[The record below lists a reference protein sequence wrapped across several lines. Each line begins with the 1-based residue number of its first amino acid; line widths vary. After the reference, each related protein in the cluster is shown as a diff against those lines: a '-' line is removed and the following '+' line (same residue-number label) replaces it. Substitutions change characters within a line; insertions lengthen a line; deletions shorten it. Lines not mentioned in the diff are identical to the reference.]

1 MPADISALNLDEIQE
16 VMTAMNSFDNVFRDS
31 SERERT
37 LFLEMV
43 IKRTLEKSA
52 YQKAQITPKA
62 EPAPEVITT
71 PVYAEPVAQTSPIIT
86 PQPQEVSIIKPQA
99 VTRVYG
105 EQWVVIQNRLLNAIT
120 NLELNERRLIMFLS
134 PIVRKAI
141 DSNPKERIF
150 RAKVIDFMEQYGIKS
165 KKYYGE
171 FEKIA
176 DSILQ
181 KVYYFWEDYKN
192 TRVKVGANWVSEC
205 HYLEHEGALEIRLD
219 DRMIE
224 MLTVFDRE
232 NPFTKYERQMIV
244 NLGSYGMILF
254 EMIASCMYQQHKQK
268 AYSIEYLREKFNC
281 VETYPI
287 LADFKRYVID
297 RAIKDI
303 EQNTPF
309 RIKYTQKKKGR
320 VVTEL
325 VFSFEDIAVKA
336 IENKKKKG
344 EIGRDPNTID
354 WVNGATDK
362 EIKLLSHKQAD
373 YFASKL
379 ANNTNFGSKFA
390 RIGEEPKPFISRIS
404 NELQRDIS
412 KVASY
417 MPYLI
422 SEGYSPTN

>member
-1 MPADISALNLDEIQE
+1 M
-16 VMTAMNSFDNVFRDS
+16 
-31 SERERT
+31 
-37 LFLEMV
+37 
-43 IKRTLEKSA
+43 
-52 YQKAQITPKA
+52 
-62 EPAPEVITT
+62 
-71 PVYAEPVAQTSPIIT
+71 
-86 PQPQEVSIIKPQA
+86 
-99 VTRVYG
+99 
-105 EQWVVIQNRLLNAIT
+105 
-120 NLELNERRLIMFLS
+120 
-134 PIVRKAI
+134 
-141 DSNPKERIF
+141 
-150 RAKVIDFMEQYGIKS
+150 
-165 KKYYGE
+165 
-171 FEKIA
+171 
-176 DSILQ
+176 
-181 KVYYFWEDYKN
+181 
-192 TRVKVGANWVSEC
+192 
-205 HYLEHEGALEIRLD
+205 EHEGALEIRLD